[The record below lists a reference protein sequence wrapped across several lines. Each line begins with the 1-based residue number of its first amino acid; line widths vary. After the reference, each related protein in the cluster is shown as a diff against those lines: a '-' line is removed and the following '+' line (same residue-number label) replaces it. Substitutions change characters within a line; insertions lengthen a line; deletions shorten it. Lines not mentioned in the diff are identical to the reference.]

1 MLDLYEKYYADQT
14 EFANQAKEAK
24 LKYLSEEKE
33 YLETVANAAASLLD
47 DKLDGLEDDKD
58 KARKIYDDQIAGIED
73 TIKAREKEKDAI
85 QIKIDALKDEGDELD
100 RKTSSMQSKINRKHL
115 PPWNVPKTS
124 GTSCSTKTGRWFGLL
139 TTLPSKKLTRI

>member
-1 MLDLYEKYYADQT
+1 M
-14 EFANQAKEAK
+14 
-24 LKYLSEEKE
+24 KYLSEEKE

-100 RKTSSMQSKINRKHL
+100 RQKNLLDAIKNKQEALAALERAKNQRNKLLYKDGQMIWAADDSAIKEADQNIADAQNAVDKAQI
-115 PPWNVPKTS
+115 
-124 GTSCSTKTGRWFGLL
+124 GRAHV
-139 TTLPSKKLTRI
+139 